1 MVATVTDDPGR
12 GCVQDLREPAFHR
25 VLTVIKSLDLL
36 AAERAQLE
44 QLIHQGLTTQVR
56 RGWGGLRLAPPLTPL
71 TCLLQVLLWF
81 EDLRHVI
88 TREPRGAPAD
98 VENLAEAF
106 YDLFMVREQ
115 PPQPGGARS

>member
-56 RGWGGLRLAPPLTPL
+56 RGWGGVKVSPPTDPPHLPASGAAL
-71 TCLLQVLLWF
+71 V
-81 EDLRHVI
+81 
-88 TREPRGAPAD
+88 RGSASRDHP
-98 VENLAEAF
+98 
-106 YDLFMVREQ
+106 
-115 PPQPGGARS
+115 